1 MYLSNEIN
9 DALKHCRQNRVQHGT
24 LLLRK
29 QHLLN
34 CVEFVIPVSIM
45 EVNANTQFKTCN
57 TKNYIVTDTVL
68 HGSLFSKEACIQVAQ
83 KNKAGQ
89 AVFCIAHS
97 YG

>member
-1 MYLSNEIN
+1 
-9 DALKHCRQNRVQHGT
+9 
-24 LLLRK
+24 
-29 QHLLN
+29 
-34 CVEFVIPVSIM
+34 M

-97 YG
+97 YR

>member
-1 MYLSNEIN
+1 
-9 DALKHCRQNRVQHGT
+9 
-24 LLLRK
+24 
-29 QHLLN
+29 
-34 CVEFVIPVSIM
+34 M

-68 HGSLFSKEACIQVAQ
+68 HGSLFSKEVCIQVAQ

-97 YG
+97 YR

>member
-1 MYLSNEIN
+1 
-9 DALKHCRQNRVQHGT
+9 
-24 LLLRK
+24 
-29 QHLLN
+29 
-34 CVEFVIPVSIM
+34 M

-97 YG
+97 YGWNLVYIAKKKKKSVGLFVEYQGN